1 MKAIRGAT
9 TLGCDTA
16 EEVRTATREL
26 LQSIA
31 KINGLKN
38 DEIVCMMFSST
49 ADIKSLYPAK
59 AAREAGFSDCALYS
73 SLEPDMWQ
81 KNSIYSVLIP
91 APCIAPLR

>member
-9 TLGCDTA
+9 TLSCDTA

-38 DEIVCMMFSST
+38 DEIV
-49 ADIKSLYPAK
+49 
-59 AAREAGFSDCALYS
+59 
-73 SLEPDMWQ
+73 
-81 KNSIYSVLIP
+81 
-91 APCIAPLR
+91 